1 MDDNKIDEM
10 RKDGADKERTAAGE
24 NKKYMSLLET
34 AQSVLWAMLGVQNK
48 KNANRDFSR
57 GKPSHFII
65 IGLLFAGVF
74 VLTLVTIVKSI
85 LGQVAS

>member
-1 MDDNKIDEM
+1 MDDNNLDDAGM
-10 RKDGADKERTAAGE
+10 NGADKESSDVGE
-24 NKKYMSLLET
+24 NKEYMSLLET
-34 AQSVLWAMLGVQNK
+34 TQSVLWAMLGVQNK

-74 VLTLVTIVKSI
+74 VLTLVTVVKSI
-85 LGQVAS
+85 LAQVAS